1 MTLTRH
7 AQFSCEAHRRSM
19 NTETRLLLVR
29 WQALERGDGLRR
41 AGSTAR
47 ALWLGGLVLFLF
59 VALAVVYSLH
69 PAYVAVAAAVMG
81 WTIAEMNALR
91 KRAAQW
97 PIFAKYVDWERVKR
111 DLDDDTSG
119 S

>member
-1 MTLTRH
+1 
-7 AQFSCEAHRRSM
+7 M
-19 NTETRLLLVR
+19 NTETRLLLER

-47 ALWLGGLVLFLF
+47 ALWLVGLVLFLF

-81 WTIAEMNALR
+81 WTIAERNALR
-91 KRAAQW
+91 TRAAQW
-97 PIFAKYVDWERVKR
+97 PTFAKYVDWERVKR
-111 DLDDDTSG
+111 DLGDDTSG